1 MAMGCSRA
9 GGWLIASVSLVL
21 RWDRGHEVL
30 LDTASVGG
38 RLAHVRHTGSVG
50 RRAYSVKEEA
60 MSDEEQTPPQ
70 FVYRLRRHDLM
81 SMTRG
86 DENFT
91 SEDCESYVL
100 SLTVAGE
107 DLLLSQDTSP
117 VADIIVYDLGPWRRD
132 RDKFNQG

>member
-1 MAMGCSRA
+1 
-9 GGWLIASVSLVL
+9 
-21 RWDRGHEVL
+21 
-30 LDTASVGG
+30 
-38 RLAHVRHTGSVG
+38 
-50 RRAYSVKEEA
+50 